1 MATFLLFV
9 YSVHEMAGGW
19 PGVSLAGGPLHLCNL
34 THQQRFVDLLVQS
47 AAPLLE
53 DRTQFYATTH
63 PCAHKKGGLLAAF
76 FTLHTRSRLSAPQRY
91 AGPLA

>member
-1 MATFLLFV
+1 
-9 YSVHEMAGGW
+9 MAGGW

-63 PCAHKKGGLLAAF
+63 PCAHKKGGLLAAVF
-76 FTLHTRSRLSAPQRY
+76 YTAYPLEAQRTPALRRAAGVKSRADAL
-91 AGPLA
+91 